1 MPYAPVS
8 RSRRETVVA
17 VCLAVIL
24 GGGIF
29 LYCLMVGGPWF
40 LAMLATFA
48 VVFLVGLG
56 HYLIWGRPM
65 QRATAARPPSYHL
78 MTGPAERPI
87 PVRNARR
94 PMPPR

>member
-1 MPYAPVS
+1 MPLVPAS
-8 RSRRETVVA
+8 RSRRETLVV
-17 VCLAVIL
+17 VCLAIIL

-29 LYCLMVGGPWF
+29 LYGWIVLNTWF

-65 QRATAARPPSYHL
+65 QRATAARPPSYRIQ
-78 MTGPAERPI
+78 TGHAEQ
-87 PVRNARR
+87 
-94 PMPPR
+94 PMPINNPHPRP